1 MKKMMTLMAMLAIA
15 ATVMAKDIKTV
26 VFTTLPQMQCENCEN
41 KIKGNMKFEKG
52 VKEVETN
59 IAEQKVTIK
68 YDADKTTPEKL
79 AEGFA
84 KFNYK
89 ATVVSD
95 DAPAK
100 KGGCCSEKKDD
111 AAKKEGG
118 CCSEKKE
125 APAKKEGGCC
135 SEKKDDA
142 DKAGGCCSEKK
153 EAPAKKEGGCQGS
166 CCKK

>member
-111 AAKKEGG
+111 AAK
-118 CCSEKKE
+118 
-125 APAKKEGGCC
+125 
-135 SEKKDDA
+135 
-142 DKAGGCCSEKK
+142 AGGCCSEKK